1 MAKSQRICQFFH
13 NLGEGVFKMQ
23 KFDTQEK
30 AERLADTL
38 NSEID
43 DRNYVVSYVN
53 EGDGSGYWIVEQ
65 EEFGGN

>member
-1 MAKSQRICQFFH
+1 
-13 NLGEGVFKMQ
+13 MQ